1 MTKVMRANAPITK
14 LKLKLKQ
21 DDQPCISS
29 STSLISPRKLNE
41 ETQSCVEVIP
51 GLFLGNYRSA
61 CNEQTLLVHK
71 IDVIVNLVSA
81 LPNKF
86 PDHIIYENFTVAD
99 VPSFDLNESIEGVLP
114 IIHRHLSSEKRVFV
128 HCRHGIS
135 RSPSVILAYLMRY
148 SGMSFDQAFT
158 FLRNKKAN
166 IDPNFG
172 FLVQLQRIK

>member
-1 MTKVMRANAPITK
+1 MTKSMRVNAPITK

-21 DDQPCISS
+21 EDSYLSS
-29 STSLISPRKLNE
+29 STPLVSPRKLTE
-41 ETQSCVEVIP
+41 ESQNCVEVVP

-61 CNEQTLLVHK
+61 CHEQALLVNN
-71 IDVIVNLVSA
+71 IDVIVNLVAA

-86 PDHIIYENFTVAD
+86 PSKVLYENFTIAD
-99 VPSFDLNESIEGVLP
+99 VPSFDLVDSLEAVLP
-114 IIHRHLSSEKRVFV
+114 IIHRHLESEKRVLV

-135 RSPSVILAYLMRY
+135 RSPSVILAYLMKY
-148 SGMSFDQAFT
+148 SGMSFEQAFS
-158 FLRNKKAN
+158 FLRGKKGN